1 MRVSDRAAL
10 VLTATLA
17 LAACHD
23 RRPAEGPMEYSGRK
37 VDEAGHATKEGA
49 EKAGHDTK
57 CGAKNAKDDAQH
69 QPRQAPCN

>member
-1 MRVSDRAAL
+1 MRRYAFILLAAG
-10 VLTATLA
+10 A

-57 CGAKNAKDDAQH
+57 CAAKNAKDDSKDK
-69 QPRQAPCN
+69 PRDPECR